1 MPATTSSY
9 DIEIDATDG
18 GAAID
23 LEVRLAH
30 LTPTTV
36 GRGND
41 WIVEIPGPANVE
53 EIEAVVRG
61 WLDDLG
67 QPATTMRAAGR
78 VLRIEG
84 HGTRKPYRAPNYDF
98 IG

>member
-1 MPATTSSY
+1 
-9 DIEIDATDG
+9 
-18 GAAID
+18 
-23 LEVRLAH
+23 
-30 LTPTTV
+30 
-36 GRGND
+36 
-41 WIVEIPGPANVE
+41 VE